1 MKIAEQLVHLGRLHP
16 FDTATAAGRAEQL
29 LDSAGSRLNKGP
41 VLHRHAK
48 LGLGQAWR
56 ARGSR
61 G

>member
-1 MKIAEQLVHLGRLHP
+1 MKFAEQLVHLGRIHP
-16 FDTATAAGRAEQL
+16 LDTATAASRAEQL
-29 LDSAGSRLNKGP
+29 LDSVGSRLNKGP
-41 VLHRHAK
+41 VLHRSVK